1 MRSSILRATGA
12 FLAAGL
18 LLGSASLSARV
29 LVRLSPTY
37 IELGAKPGTQS
48 GDRIRYVNA
57 GTEPVVVSVE
67 LSDFDVKENGSAIEQ
82 PPGASPASLVPY
94 LRVSPARLR
103 VEPGQTVH
111 FRYRVDAPAAF
122 EQLRAMVYFVSR
134 PVAERRGGTSAIVV
148 PRMGIPIYLE
158 NDRAEAA
165 RLVITRGAARVE
177 NDRLL
182 FDLEIENRG
191 RRNLRPSGA
200 IQIDTEGGPRFFQ
213 FNEGRSPVLPG
224 HARQWTLKLG
234 PLDAPPRSLRFRF
247 ERSPGREVEEVFPVS
262 SGALSPLPS

>member
-48 GDRIRYVNA
+48 GDRIKYVNA
-57 GTEPVVVSVE
+57 GTEPLLVSVE
-67 LSDFDVKENGSAIEQ
+67 LSDFDVNENGNAVEQ

-94 LRVSPARLR
+94 LRVAPA
-103 VEPGQTVH
+103 PGQAAH

-165 RLVITRGAARVE
+165 SLVITRGSVRVE
-177 NDRLL
+177 DDRLL

-213 FNEGRSPVLPG
+213 FNEGRSPILPG
-224 HARQWTLKLG
+224 HARQWTLHLG
-234 PLDAPPRSLRFRF
+234 PFDAPPRSLRFRF
-247 ERSPGREVEEVFPVS
+247 ERSPGREGEEVFPVT
-262 SGALSPLPS
+262 SGAPSPLPS